1 MKNTWSKTQ
10 LVYCAFKRLLDIL
23 ISLVGLIILI
33 PFFIIIGPIIKLQDG
48 GPIFF
53 KQKRTG
59 RYGKEF
65 TLVKFRSMAVDN
77 NALDFSRE
85 NRMTT
90 IGKFIRRTSIDE
102 LPQFWN
108 ILKGE
113 MSFVG
118 PRPWIPEYY
127 KNMTKKQRQ
136 RCLVRPGITG
146 LAQVKGR
153 NMISVKKKIEYDLEY
168 VKRISFNMDVKVIV
182 LTIFTVF
189 KKSEA
194 CSSKHDMKDEISELQ
209 HS

>member
-77 NALDFSRE
+77 N
-85 NRMTT
+85 T
-90 IGKFIRRTSIDE
+90 
-102 LPQFWN
+102 
-108 ILKGE
+108 
-113 MSFVG
+113 
-118 PRPWIPEYY
+118 
-127 KNMTKKQRQ
+127 
-136 RCLVRPGITG
+136 
-146 LAQVKGR
+146 
-153 NMISVKKKIEYDLEY
+153 
-168 VKRISFNMDVKVIV
+168 
-182 LTIFTVF
+182 LTV
-189 KKSEA
+189 
-194 CSSKHDMKDEISELQ
+194 C
-209 HS
+209 